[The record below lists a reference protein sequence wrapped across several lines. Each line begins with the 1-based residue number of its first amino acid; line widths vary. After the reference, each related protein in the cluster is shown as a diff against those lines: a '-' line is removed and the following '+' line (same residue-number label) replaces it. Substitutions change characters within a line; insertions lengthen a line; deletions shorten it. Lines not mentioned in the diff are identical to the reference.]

1 MRIEQGDIFGQV
13 LREDK
18 KGRNGK
24 LNTTPKKKKN
34 KIKKKEVGDKQLYSS
49 FLTFFG
55 LYYS

>member
-1 MRIEQGDIFGQV
+1 

-24 LNTTPKKKKN
+24 LNTTPKINKN